1 MPRAKSKAAPKSA
14 AAPDMSPVLGL
25 TTAMMAANPAITKAW
40 TDIMNESAQFVSD
53 RLQQDMEAQQ
63 ALMQCK
69 TPADLVK
76 FQSEFLLKA
85 MQHYADEAQRMTK
98 ILTDAGEEIAKDA
111 RQTWSRAE
119 DDVPL

>member
-1 MPRAKSKAAPKSA
+1 MPRAKSKAAPKPA

-40 TDIMNESAQFVSD
+40 TDIMNESARFVSE
-53 RLQQDMEAQQ
+53 RLQEDMEAQK

-69 TPADLVK
+69 TPADLVV
-76 FQSEFLLKA
+76 FQSEFVLKA
-85 MQHYADEAQRMTK
+85 MQQYANEAQRMTK
-98 ILTDAGEEIAKDA
+98 IMTDAGDELTKDA
-111 RQTWSRAE
+111 RQTWSRAY